1 MSREKGRGRWMAIAV
16 LLTAVMGAGS
26 GQAEEV
32 RKLDDVVVT
41 ATKSETAI
49 RDIPASVSVISA
61 SDLAA
66 QNLPN
71 SDIGDALGS
80 VPGIAVRRAY
90 SPFPPYANIRG
101 AGSGGT
107 LYLVN
112 GIPTNWQI
120 SQAIAVELVE
130 RVEIIRGPASALYG
144 ADATGGVI
152 NIILKSGR
160 ETPTTTVGGGAGS
173 FGRYRGAVA
182 TDGQVDRFS
191 YALAGYYEEAD
202 GTNVVE
208 NNVNASV
215 HMIDDCDYDKH
226 GAGATAGYR
235 FSESAGL
242 RFLYNYGNNKYT
254 RGRPHVGG
262 DWDYHLAGLFY
273 DQQIG
278 ERLTLNAS
286 VGLRSD
292 DYLHLY
298 DKGKTN
304 YDPNKKRD
312 MDYSEI
318 PVELKATTVLGGHT
332 ITVGGYYNN
341 QETDQVYRD
350 WTSGALL
357 QENEYSVRTMAG
369 YAQDVWKITD
379 AMTLTAGLRYD
390 HWENY
395 DNYFSNYND
404 PTLEDRTDSHLS
416 PKIGMRYNFAGGT
429 SIWGNYS
436 TGFTPPTSEQ
446 LYDDRTSGGNPR
458 IPNPDLEPETTQSF
472 ELGLQHWFGSNFQGS
487 LVGFYT
493 YTEDK
498 ILSWFNADNVYT
510 NQNIGRTESYGAEL
524 DLAWYVTENWTVTAN
539 YTYNE
544 ATVDENPQ
552 NPDLE
557 GNDIPFSPK
566 HKANFGITY
575 SQPSNFSVSV
585 YARYLSKQYS
595 DDANTDLTSAGE
607 DLAMPESF
615 VIDLKG
621 TKHFQVGWGVLK
633 TIDLSLCVDNLFDE
647 EYRSM
652 YMYEDPGTTF
662 WGEVKLIF

>member
-1 MSREKGRGRWMAIAV
+1 MKSVKVGRVSMVGII
-16 LLTAVMGAGS
+16 LLSFAMLAGV
-26 GQAEEV
+26 GWAEDV

-41 ATKSETAI
+41 ATKYETAI
-49 RDIPASVSVISA
+49 KDVPASVTVIS
-61 SDLAA
+61 STDLAN

-71 SDIGDALGS
+71 SDIGDALRS
-80 VPGIAVRRAY
+80 VPGLALRRAY
-90 SPFPPYANIRG
+90 APFPAYANIRG

-107 LYLVN
+107 VYLVN

-144 ADATGGVI
+144 ADATGGVV
-152 NIILKSGR
+152 NIILKSGS
-160 ETPTTTVGGGAGS
+160 ETPTATVKGGAGS
-173 FGRYRGAVA
+173 FGRYRAA
-182 TDGQVDRFS
+182 AAADGKVDRFS

-226 GAGATAGYR
+226 GVDMNTGYQ
-235 FSESAGL
+235 FSDSAGL
-242 RFLYNYGNNKYT
+242 RFFYDYGNNKYT

-262 DWDYHLAGLFY
+262 DWDYNLAGLLY

-278 ERLTLNAS
+278 KRLTINAYL
-286 VGLRSD
+286 GLRSD

-298 DKGKTN
+298 DRGGTN
-304 YDPNKKRD
+304 YDPRQKRD
-312 MDYSEI
+312 TDYSEV
-318 PVELKATTVLGGHT
+318 PAELRATTVLGGHT
-332 ITVGGYYNN
+332 VSLGAYYNN
-341 QETDQVYRD
+341 QETEQKYKD

-357 QENEYSVRTMAG
+357 QENKYSVRTMAG

-395 DNYFSNYND
+395 DNYFSSYND
-404 PTLEDRTDSHLS
+404 PDLEDRTDDHLS
-416 PKIGMRYNFAGGT
+416 PKIGLRYNFAGGT

-436 TGFTPPTSEQ
+436 TGFTPPTSAQ

-458 IPNPDLEPETTQSF
+458 IPNPDLDPETTQSF
-472 ELGLQHWFGSNFQGS
+472 ELGLQHWFGQSIQGS

-498 ILSWFNADNVYT
+498 ILAWFNADNVWI
-510 NQNIGRTESYGAEL
+510 NQNIGRTESYGAEV
-524 DLAWYVTENWTVTAN
+524 DLAWYLAENWTVSAN

-557 GNDIPFSPK
+557 GNDIPFCPK
-566 HKANFGITY
+566 HRANLGVTY
-575 SQPSNFSVSV
+575 SRPENFSVSLF
-585 YARYLSKQYS
+585 ARYTGKQYS
-595 DDANTDLTSAGE
+595 DDANTDLAASGD
-607 DLAMPESF
+607 DLAMPESMVF
-615 VIDLKG
+615 DLKG
-621 TKHFQVGWGVLK
+621 TKHIQVAWGPLK
-633 TIDLSLCVDNLFDE
+633 NIDLSLAIDNIFDE

-662 WGEVKLIF
+662 FGEVAFVF